1 MLACALLER
10 CYTASGLGLPEADR
24 VPIGTVVLAVE
35 VVVPEAVA
43 ALLPPVVLVAECEDQ
58 ADIARLGSAQPAV
71 LACADIYQLETDAQ
85 AGGTWPLTA
94 VAFPIGEGQLYNH
107 ADCHAL

>member
-10 CYTASGLGLPEADR
+10 GYIASGLGLPEADR
-24 VPIGTVVLAVE
+24 VPNGTVTLAVE
-35 VVVPEAVA
+35 VVVPGAVA

-58 ADIARLGSAQPAV
+58 ADIAWLGNAQPAV
-71 LACADIYQLETDAQ
+71 LACADKCQLETDAQ

-94 VAFPIGEGQLYNH
+94 VAIPTGEGQ
-107 ADCHAL
+107 

>member
-10 CYTASGLGLPEADR
+10 GYIASGLGLPEADR
-24 VPIGTVVLAVE
+24 VPNGTVTLAVE
-35 VVVPEAVA
+35 VVVPGAVA

-71 LACADIYQLETDAQ
+71 LACADRCQLETDAQ
-85 AGGTWPLTA
+85 AGGTMPLTA
-94 VAFPIGEGQLYNH
+94 VAFPTGEGQ
-107 ADCHAL
+107 